1 MIKFE
6 GFELS
11 NSEDSIINR
20 QPSTQP
26 HILKQFMSALGATKG
41 SSSWEKKSLQ
51 TDEQKDWFTE
61 AGEGYRDLKYQ
72 GPGEYKS
79 GKKADDLEGF
89 KRSSF
94 DSLKTLGDDARL
106 SLEGLNKLRTYGATA
121 ATQVNPDIQALR
133 GLGDK
138 AWSGF
143 DHQLAETTRGA
154 REKLQQQDIAAR
166 RGGPAGAPVGG
177 TALARLGRENVME
190 YGKTVGSAAARAVE
204 QSAFQKQQLA
214 MQARMQAGQL
224 GIQGLQLGLG
234 GLQTAQQGEISQMG
248 ILQGD
253 LAQRRQLA
261 EQSKQFGAGH
271 ELDIARYG
279 EQQAQSQN
287 LFNQTRAAGQ
297 NQFAL
302 SRLQGL
308 GNLATARTFENIKNV
323 KKGSAGLG
331 GALLGAAG
339 TIGGAYLGGLAGN
352 PALGA
357 QLGGSLAGS
366 MVGQLGYGDDG
377 TGSMMGQMAGQA
389 YASSMGSGPQGI
401 QTRENYLASKRQGPP
416 SWQDP
421 KNYQMIDPN
430 IQAGYQQQGNVPW
443 YQVGGYQ
450 GGMHVPGAYTN
461 AGQDRGYLAQ
471 NYGYGSSYL
480 NRPVTG
486 GYDSTEGYYS
496 NF

>member
-26 HILKQFMSALGATKG
+26 HILKQFMKAMGATPG

-72 GPGEYKS
+72 GPGDYQS
-79 GKKADDLEGF
+79 GKKADDLKGF
-89 KRSSF
+89 REAEF
-94 DSLKTLGDDARL
+94 DSLKTLGEENRL
-106 SLEGLNKLRTYGATA
+106 SLDGLNKLRTYGATA

-166 RGGPAGAPVGG
+166 RAGGAGG
-177 TALARLGRENVME
+177 TALARLGAQNVTE
-190 YGKTVGSAAARAVE
+190 YGRTVGSAAARAVE
-204 QSAFQKQQLA
+204 QSAMQRQQLA

-224 GIQGLQLGLG
+224 GMGAMGLGLQ
-234 GLQTAQQGEISQMG
+234 GLQTAGQQELGQMG
-248 ILQGD
+248 ILQQD
-253 LAQRRQLA
+253 LGQRRRLA

-271 ELDIARYG
+271 ELNIARYG

-308 GNLATARTFENIKNV
+308 GNLATAKTFENIKNV

-331 GALLGAAG
+331 GTLLTVGGGIAAASMGMPPSVG
-339 TIGGAYLGGLAGN
+339 TSLGQSLAQQGMSDMG
-352 PALGA
+352 PMEQDYGA
-357 QLGGSLAGS
+357 QF
-366 MVGQLGYGDDG
+366 
-377 TGSMMGQMAGQA
+377 AGQA
-389 YASSMGSGPQGI
+389 MNMYGSAGGWGGGPTGVSGERPTQDLNEGFWD
-401 QTRENYLASKRQGPP
+401 TRPTWLGGRSDQQLAMDRAETGFAQNRWDQRYDQRMNYLD
-416 SWQDP
+416 WQRRLEQNRG
-421 KNYQMIDPN
+421 NYNP
-430 IQAGYQQQGNVPW
+430 
-443 YQVGGYQ
+443 
-450 GGMHVPGAYTN
+450 
-461 AGQDRGYLAQ
+461 
-471 NYGYGSSYL
+471 YG
-480 NRPVTG
+480 
-486 GYDSTEGYYS
+486 
-496 NF
+496 